1 MSMIVGVKGREI
13 LDSRGNPTVEVDLW
27 LDNGVTARSAVP
39 SGASTGTFEA
49 VELRDGDSRYGGKG
63 VTKAVA
69 HVNEVLG
76 PELLG
81 MDVRDQAHID
91 SLMLELDG
99 TENKSKVGANATLAL
114 SMAVARAAA
123 QSCDLPLYSY
133 LGGIGPYSL
142 PAPMLN
148 VVNGGAH
155 ADNSLDIQEFMI
167 MPVGAPTFAEGLRMG
182 TEVYHALKGLL
193 KADGKSTALGD
204 EGGFAPDLG
213 KNADALAYLVK
224 AMEKAGYEP
233 GKDLVIAMDAAA
245 SEFYKEGKYHFTGE
259 GRVFSSAELVDYYAD
274 LVSRFPIVSIE
285 DGMAEEDWDGFK
297 LLTSR
302 LSNTQI
308 VGDDLF
314 VTNPTRL
321 AKGFEL
327 GVCNS
332 ILIKLNQIGTVTE
345 TMKVISEARRHGYSW
360 VVSHRSGETDDSF
373 ISDLAVATAG
383 GQIKTGAPAR
393 MDRVAKYNQLLRLEE
408 QLVDAPYAG
417 WDTLK
422 GRVC

>member
-27 LDNGVTARSAVP
+27 LDDGTMSRSAVP

-49 VELRDGDSRYGGKG
+49 VELRDGGSRYGGKG
-63 VTKAVA
+63 VLQAVE
-69 HVNEVLG
+69 HVNTVLG

-81 MDVRDQAHID
+81 MDARDQAAID
-91 SLMLELDG
+91 GLLIEMDG
-99 TENKSKVGANATLAL
+99 TDNKANMGANATLAL
-114 SMAVARAAA
+114 SMAAARAAA
-123 QSCDLPLYSY
+123 LSCDLPLWSY
-133 LGGIGPYSL
+133 LGGVGPYSL
-142 PAPMLN
+142 PAPMMN

-167 MPVGAPTFAEGLRMG
+167 MPLGASTFSEGLRMG

-213 KNADALAYLVK
+213 KNADALAYLVR
-224 AMEKAGYEP
+224 AIEKAGYEP
-233 GKDLVIAMDAAA
+233 GKDLAIAMDAAA
-245 SEFYKEGKYHFTGE
+245 SEFYKDGRYHFSGE
-259 GRVFSSAELVDYYAD
+259 GRQFTGAELVDYYAD
-274 LVSRFPIVSIE
+274 LVSRFPVVSIE
-285 DGMAEEDWDGFK
+285 DGMAEEDWEGFA
-297 LLTSR
+297 LLTR
-302 LSNTQI
+302 KLARTQI

-321 AKGFEL
+321 AKGIA
-327 GVCNS
+327 GGTCNS
-332 ILIKLNQIGTVTE
+332 ILIKLNQIGTVSE
-345 TMKVISEARRHGYSW
+345 TMKVIGMARSAGYSW

-373 ISDLAVATAG
+373 ISDLTVATAG

-393 MDRVAKYNQLLRLEE
+393 MDRVAKYNQLLRIEE
-408 QLVDAPYAG
+408 AIDAPYAG
-417 WDTLK
+417 WATMK
-422 GRVC
+422 GRVQC